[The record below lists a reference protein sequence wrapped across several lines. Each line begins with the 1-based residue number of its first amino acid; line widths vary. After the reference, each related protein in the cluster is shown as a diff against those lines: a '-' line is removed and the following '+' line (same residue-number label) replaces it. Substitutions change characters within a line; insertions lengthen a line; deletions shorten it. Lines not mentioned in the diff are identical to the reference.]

1 MSLDAVAAAGQIV
14 GLPGLLDTCRAEA
27 FDVDFVSWGF
37 YTPQPWRN
45 YWHRHSFFEVCLV
58 YAGAGRFS
66 HGSDTVTVGPGEV
79 FLARPGVVHEIE
91 SSRSDPLGIAFWG
104 FGLTARRGGPRVRS
118 AGWWTG
124 LYAGSLVS
132 RRLGSLPAVLAAL
145 AAEASQPRS
154 GHVGLC
160 KALGATLVIET
171 GRAFAEPAALAAD
184 PVRLDRSEQMLATM
198 HRYLLDNL
206 ARPITVR
213 DVAAAVH
220 LSERHAN
227 RLFVEQAGAP
237 MMTALRRL
245 RLEHAAR
252 LLLDTDRQVADV
264 AVDSGYADLAA
275 FRAAFRTL
283 HGQTPQAFRA
293 SRGTLH
299 LPRRSDAAK
308 VDPGAAHGPAAHGL
322 R

>member
-1 MSLDAVAAAGQIV
+1 MSVDLVAGAGQIV
-14 GLPGLLDTCRAEA
+14 GLAGLLDRCRAEA

-37 YTPQPWRN
+37 YAPQPWRN
-45 YWHRHSFFEVCLV
+45 YWHRHSFFEVCLA
-58 YAGAGRFS
+58 YAGTGRFS
-66 HGSDTVTVGPGEV
+66 HGTDTVTVGPGEV

-91 SSRSDPLGIAFWG
+91 SSGSDPLGIAFWG
-104 FGLTARRGGPRVRS
+104 FGLTARRGAPRVTS

-124 LYAGSLVS
+124 LYAGPLVS
-132 RRLGSLPAVLAAL
+132 RRLGSLPTVLAAL
-145 AAEASQPRS
+145 AAEAAHPQS
-154 GHVGLC
+154 GHTGLC
-160 KALGATLVIET
+160 QALGTALVIET
-171 GRAFAEPAALAAD
+171 GRAFSDPGALDAD
-184 PVRLDRSEQMLATM
+184 PPRLDRSEQMLATM

-206 ARPITVR
+206 SRPITVR

-252 LLLDTDRQVADV
+252 LLLETDRPVADV
-264 AVDSGYADLAA
+264 AAQSGYGDLAA
-275 FRAAFRTL
+275 FRAAFRRL

-299 LPRRSDAAK
+299 LPR
-308 VDPGAAHGPAAHGL
+308 
-322 R
+322 